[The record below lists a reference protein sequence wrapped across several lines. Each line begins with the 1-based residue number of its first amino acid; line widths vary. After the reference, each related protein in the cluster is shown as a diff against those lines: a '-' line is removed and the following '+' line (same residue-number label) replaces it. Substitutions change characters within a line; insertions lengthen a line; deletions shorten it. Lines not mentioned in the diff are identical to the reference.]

1 MSVLPGILRLGD
13 VLARAMGTGMIAG
26 EDIGRSARLRRVLGG
41 IDVEDLGDPMEEL
54 SLFADCQSVAE
65 VRAALRE
72 QVKVETSA
80 MLELVAEA
88 DAFDVIELMRM
99 REFPPV
105 PDPRVTMPGGSALAV
120 EMVAAVLLS
129 RPSRKPSDIP
139 REETRP
145 HEQIEELHMR
155 AKRLARLATYRQQ
168 YEAYLSEHVLA
179 RLASEYQGAVLNIR
193 NLQYDHIRD
202 EQERRLFQ
210 HPVVEGLMH
219 VHLGYGYDDVVDVRE
234 ALKSISGDRMT
245 SLRDETGDIVLE
257 YQDVS
262 PEEMPEEV
270 IARFQKA
277 MIDFMFLPG
286 ERATIYSADLAEA
299 GNLDAGKVVTVLNS
313 YSQVFDD
320 SISAEAR
327 VFDLLTGTNPF
338 LTTPLVND
346 GAGGFAS
353 TVNDPGLDSLRRVF
367 ERALAPHSSDMR
379 RYDQRARQPVSEGL
393 AIASLERVLGH
404 PVSYSGFHYYAPKK
418 GRSEGDLDAGCINV
432 NLVADRVEGDGLFL
446 IDDVA
451 IIVEVKAKSVANQ
464 SRRGD
469 VRRLESDLK
478 ATIGDANNQSI
489 RLQRLIEASGGIW
502 LTPDSWL
509 DLSQIREVRSVV
521 VLLDDVGPLGVAIGD
536 LQAAGL
542 LAERRPP
549 WVASLHDLM
558 VIAEIC
564 DRPSEFL
571 LYLRRR
577 TDTGVATFY
586 RGVDELDLFMLF
598 LEGNLYVDDDPDE
611 VRREH
616 ASAPPVKTRDRR
628 RRNESAVGTMVTD
641 HCQPLSEWYLRGQIP
656 ESEPQ
661 PAKPTFNIAQ
671 EIIPII
677 DSIADLGDSGWL
689 RCTTDLLGLAGETQT
704 RLVKGIRE
712 SRRRASA
719 DGDYHDMLMSF
730 AGMWG
735 HPTVF
740 IGIAPRTG
748 DKRAY
753 RARLSRYMRVKS
765 YQLQSDRA
773 YGLLF
778 DIAGNLL
785 EFIYLTNPPSS
796 APELDALVA
805 TMGLQPVGQAS
816 RPIPPSARRT
826 TKRMRGKSK
835 RR

>member
-1 MSVLPGILRLGD
+1 MMIS
-13 VLARAMGTGMIAG
+13 AEAMGHSI
-26 EDIGRSARLRRVLGG
+26 RLARVLGD
-41 IDVEDLGDPMEEL
+41 IDVEDFGDPTKEIG
-54 SLFADCQSVAE
+54 LFAGCHSVAD
-65 VRAALRE
+65 VRTVLRE
-72 QVKVETSA
+72 QVKIETTA
-80 MLELVAEA
+80 MLKLVAEA

-129 RPSRKPSDIP
+129 RSSRKPSEIP

-145 HEQIEELHMR
+145 HEQIAELHTR
-155 AKRLARLATYRQQ
+155 AKRLARLATYRQR

-202 EQERRLFQ
+202 EQERGLFQ
-210 HPVVEGLMH
+210 HLVVEELMKK
-219 VHLGYGYDDVVDVRE
+219 HLGYGYDDVVNIRE
-234 ALKSISGDRMT
+234 ALKSISADRMT
-245 SLRDETGDIVLE
+245 SLRDETGDIMLE
-257 YQDVS
+257 YQEIS

-270 IARFQKA
+270 IARFREA
-277 MIDFMFLPG
+277 MIDLIFLPG
-286 ERATIYSADLAEA
+286 KRATIYAAELAEA
-299 GNLDAGKVVTVLNS
+299 GQMDATKVLAVLNS

-320 SISAEAR
+320 SISAEVR
-327 VFDLLTGTNPF
+327 VFDILTGTNPF
-338 LTTPLVND
+338 LTTPLVAD
-346 GAGGFAS
+346 GAGGFVS
-353 TVNDPGLDSLRRVF
+353 TVNDPGLDSLRRIF
-367 ERALAPHSSDMR
+367 ERMLVPHSSDMR

-393 AIASLERVLGH
+393 AIASLERVLGC
-404 PVSYSGFHYYAPKK
+404 PVRHSGFYYYAPKK
-418 GRSEGDLDAGCINV
+418 GGSGGDLDATCANV

-451 IIVEVKAKSVANQ
+451 IVVEVKAKSVANQ
-464 SRRGD
+464 SRHGD

-478 ATIGDANNQSI
+478 ATIGDANNQSM
-489 RLQRLIEASGGIW
+489 RLQRLIEENGGIW
-502 LTPDSWL
+502 LTPASWL
-509 DLSQIREVRSVV
+509 DLSQIREIRSVI

-598 LEGNLYVDDDPDE
+598 LGGGLYVDEDPDQ
-611 VRREH
+611 VRRNH
-616 ASAPPVKTRDRR
+616 LSAPPVKVRDWRR
-628 RRNESAVGTMVTD
+628 RDESTVGTMVAD
-641 HCQPLSEWYLRGQIP
+641 HCQPLNEWYLRDQIP
-656 ESEPQ
+656 ESEPH
-661 PAKPTFNIAQ
+661 PAKPTFNIVQ
-671 EIIPII
+671 EIVPII
-677 DSIADLGDSGWL
+677 DSIAGLGDPGWL

-719 DGDYHDMLMSF
+719 DGDYHDMLISF

-740 IGIAPRTG
+740 VGIAPQAG

-753 RARLSRYMRVKS
+753 RTRLSQYMRVKS

-778 DIAGNLL
+778 DADGSLL
-785 EFIYLTNPPSS
+785 DFVYLTCPTASD
-796 APELDALVA
+796 PELDRLVGD
-805 TMGLQPVGQAS
+805 MGLQPAGRAS
-816 RPIPPSARRT
+816 RPTPPSAQRSK
-826 TKRMRGKSK
+826 KRLRGKKK